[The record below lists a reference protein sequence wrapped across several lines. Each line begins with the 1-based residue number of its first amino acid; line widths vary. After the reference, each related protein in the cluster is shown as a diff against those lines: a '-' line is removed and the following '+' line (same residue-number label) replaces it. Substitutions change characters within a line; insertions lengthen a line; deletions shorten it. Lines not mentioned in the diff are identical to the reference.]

1 MWNTIINFL
10 KIVMIVIT
18 IIYWMFLLSIA
29 DSLSM
34 AGALGGFLLGAILIL
49 MCVYDPNKNEDEK
62 CFLTTACMRYMRKNL
77 MIIVTN

>member
-1 MWNTIINFL
+1 MLNTLNTIINIL

-18 IIYWMFLLSIA
+18 IIYWMLLLSIA

-49 MCVYDPNKNEDEK
+49 MCVYDQNKNEDEK
-62 CFLTTACMRYMRKNL
+62 
-77 MIIVTN
+77 

>member
-1 MWNTIINFL
+1 MLNTLKTIINIL
-10 KIVMIVIT
+10 KIVIIVIT
-18 IIYWMFLLSIA
+18 MPYWILLLSIA

-62 CFLTTACMRYMRKNL
+62 
-77 MIIVTN
+77 

>member
-1 MWNTIINFL
+1 MLNTLNTIINIL

-18 IIYWMFLLSIA
+18 ITYWLLLLSIA

-49 MCVYDPNKNEDEK
+49 MCVYDPNKNEDEG
-62 CFLTTACMRYMRKNL
+62 
-77 MIIVTN
+77 

>member
-1 MWNTIINFL
+1 MLNTLKTIINL
-10 KIVMIVIT
+10 LTRVIIVIT
-18 IIYWMFLLSIA
+18 IIYWMLLLSIA

-62 CFLTTACMRYMRKNL
+62 
-77 MIIVTN
+77 

>member
-1 MWNTIINFL
+1 MNIL

-18 IIYWMFLLSIA
+18 IIYWLLLLSIA

-49 MCVYDPNKNEDEK
+49 MCAYNPNKNEDEE
-62 CFLTTACMRYMRKNL
+62 
-77 MIIVTN
+77 

>member
-1 MWNTIINFL
+1 MLNTLNTIINVL

-18 IIYWMFLLSIA
+18 IIYWMLLLSIA

-49 MCVYDPNKNEDEK
+49 MCVYDQNKNEDEE
-62 CFLTTACMRYMRKNL
+62 
-77 MIIVTN
+77 

>member
-1 MWNTIINFL
+1 MLNILNTIMNIL

-18 IIYWMFLLSIA
+18 IIYWLLLLSIA

-49 MCVYDPNKNEDEK
+49 MCAYNPNKNEDEE
-62 CFLTTACMRYMRKNL
+62 
-77 MIIVTN
+77 

>member
-1 MWNTIINFL
+1 MLNTMKTIIKII

-18 IIYWMFLLSIA
+18 IIYWMLLLSVA

-49 MCVYDPNKNEDEK
+49 MCVYDPNKNEDKE
-62 CFLTTACMRYMRKNL
+62 
-77 MIIVTN
+77 

>member
-1 MWNTIINFL
+1 MLNTLKTIINFL
-10 KIVMIVIT
+10 KIVIIVIT
-18 IIYWMFLLSIA
+18 IIYWMLLLSVA

-62 CFLTTACMRYMRKNL
+62 
-77 MIIVTN
+77 

>member
-1 MWNTIINFL
+1 MLNTLIRIINIL

-18 IIYWMFLLSIA
+18 IIYWMLLLSVA

-49 MCVYDPNKNEDEK
+49 MCVYDPNKNEDKE
-62 CFLTTACMRYMRKNL
+62 
-77 MIIVTN
+77 

>member
-1 MWNTIINFL
+1 MLNTLKTIINIL

-18 IIYWMFLLSIA
+18 IIYWMLLLSIA

-49 MCVYDPNKNEDEK
+49 MCVYNPNKYEDKE
-62 CFLTTACMRYMRKNL
+62 
-77 MIIVTN
+77 